1 MIQYFKYIPITFIL
15 GFIVDAVVG
24 DPRNIPHPVQLIGRL
39 ITFLEKRL
47 LVKEDSDDKK
57 YKKGML
63 LTFLVVLSTAFL
75 GIFILYCA
83 FLVDKEVGLIVMT
96 VMSWQSIAAKSLCQ
110 AAMDVHE
117 PLKDGDIEGART
129 AVSMIVGRDTALLD
143 KDGITR
149 AAVETVAENTNDG
162 VICPMFY
169 LAIGGPVLAFI
180 YKAVSTMDSMI
191 GYKNDKYMFFGRSA
205 AKLDDIFAFVPARI
219 SAVLMMAAAFLLELT
234 DKAHYS
240 FKDSVRIF
248 KRDRFNHASPN
259 SAQCESVCAG
269 ALGLRLAGP
278 AVYFGEM
285 HSKPYIGDEKRKIE
299 ADDIV
304 RACRLMYIT
313 ALFPVIVYSIIEVI
327 RIYVV

>member
-1 MIQYFKYIPITFIL
+1 MIQYFKYIPIAFIL

-24 DPRNIPHPVQLIGRL
+24 DPRNIPHPVQIMGRL

-47 LVKEDSDDKK
+47 LVKEDSDHKK
-57 YKKGML
+57 YCKGML
-63 LTFLVVLSTAFL
+63 LTVLVVLSTGAL
-75 GIFILYCA
+75 GIFIMYLA
-83 FLVDKEVGLIVMT
+83 FWVDKEVGLIVMT
-96 VMSWQSIAAKSLCQ
+96 LMSWQSIAARSLQQ
-110 AAMDVHE
+110 AAMEVHA
-117 PLKDGDIEGART
+117 PLKDGDIEGARN

-205 AKLDDIFAFVPARI
+205 AKLDDIFAYVPARI
-219 SAVLMMAAAFLLELT
+219 SAIFMMAAACVMEII
-234 DKAHYS
+234 DKAHYN
-240 FKDSVRIF
+240 FDDAVRIF

-285 HSKPYIGDEKRKIE
+285 HAKPYIGDEKRKIE

-304 RACRLMYIT
+304 RACVLMYLT
-313 ALFPVIVYSIIEVI
+313 AVMTLIVYSIIEVVLVF
-327 RIYVV
+327 VV